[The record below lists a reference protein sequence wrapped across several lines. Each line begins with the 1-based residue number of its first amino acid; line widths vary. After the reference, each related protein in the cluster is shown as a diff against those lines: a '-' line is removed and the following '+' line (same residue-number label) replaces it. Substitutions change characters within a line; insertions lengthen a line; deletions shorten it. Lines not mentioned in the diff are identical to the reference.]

1 MFQTARMRK
10 LKIIS
15 LDQYSDSIVQS
26 LHEEGI
32 VQIDDV
38 SERIQQNPE
47 WTNLLQ
53 PSKITPLTGRLS
65 SLLMKTTGLSELLG
79 DALTGDVGMKD
90 MLKSFISPEIP
101 EKTEVESIGAE
112 DLIIK
117 AENLLDKVESQT
129 KVIEDRKN
137 ALSSKKSELT
147 SYGDIANKVSKLDI
161 DLAILDD
168 TKYTSTIV
176 GRINAESATKFKE
189 ESVNITDKLLILE
202 EVDNAEDKNEDKFDE
217 VIVIVTLNEFKE
229 EVSALLRK
237 FDFERFEIQ
246 GLSGN
251 PNEIISSIKS
261 ELESLEKEED
271 SLNSQLK
278 EIAEKWDDEIIV
290 LKEQLEI
297 EKDRNE
303 IFTSF
308 AKTDK
313 TVFLEAWVPLKEVDK
328 VTSLVDRESE
338 GHFEI
343 EVEDIENDDDV
354 PVLQNNPSFAKPY
367 EFLVGLYAPVKYNE
381 VDPTILFWILFPFIF
396 GFCLTDTIYGVLFAI
411 MGVIAVKG
419 VGKTS
424 EAFHS
429 LGVISIYCGVWGA
442 VLGFVTNGFMG
453 DFLFRFFGF
462 NSPLIIIDAFAV
474 PQIVLIIALA
484 FGVFHI
490 NMGLII
496 GTINKFRYGE
506 KKEALGSN
514 IVWLILEAGLV
525 FLALGFMMPAIGMI
539 GMGIGGVCIA
549 ATLAILLY
557 TDGAF
562 GLMNIF
568 SFMGNIL
575 SYARLLALCLSTAGI
590 AMTINILANLI
601 GGMIPI
607 PIIGTLIL
615 VIIIVFG
622 HIANFLIQIMGGFIN
637 TLRLHFVEF
646 FAQFYM
652 GGRNAFKPFSSNRI
666 ITKLKR

>member
-15 LDQYSDSIVQS
+15 LGQYSDSIVQS

-47 WTNLLQ
+47 WADILQ

-90 MLKSFISPEIP
+90 MIKSLISPEIP
-101 EKTEVESIGAE
+101 EKKEIESIGTE
-112 DLIIK
+112 NLIIK
-117 AENLLDKVESQT
+117 AESLLDKVESQT

-137 ALSSKKSELT
+137 VLSSKKSELI
-147 SYGDIANKVSKLDI
+147 SYENIANKMSNVDI
-161 DLAILDD
+161 DLAILND

-202 EVDNAEDKNEDKFDE
+202 DSYYTEDKNKSDDK
-217 VIVIVTLNEFKE
+217 VIIVVTLNEFRDE
-229 EVSALLRK
+229 IYGLLRK
-237 FDFERFEIQ
+237 FDFEKFEIQ
-246 GLSGN
+246 NLSGS
-251 PNEIISSIKS
+251 PNEIILSIKS
-261 ELESLEKEED
+261 ELESLEKEEE

-303 IFTSF
+303 IFAAF

-313 TVFLEAWVPLKEVDK
+313 TVFLEAWVPLKDVDK
-328 VTSLVDRESE
+328 VKSLVDHESE

-343 EVEDIENDDDV
+343 EVEDIVNDDDV

-396 GFCLTDTIYGVLFAI
+396 GFCLTDTIYGFLFTI

-429 LGVISIYCGVWGA
+429 LGVISIYCGVWGT
-442 VLGFVTNGFMG
+442 VLGFLTNGFMG
-453 DFLFRFFGF
+453 DFLSRFFGF

-514 IVWLILEAGLV
+514 IVWLILEAGIV

-539 GMGIGGVCIA
+539 GMGIGGACIA

-590 AMTINILANLI
+590 AMTINILAALI
-601 GGMIPI
+601 GDMIPI
-607 PIIGTLIL
+607 PIIGIIIL
-615 VIIIVFG
+615 VIIIAFG

>member
-15 LDQYSDSIVQS
+15 LNQYSDSIVQT

-38 SERIQQNPE
+38 SERIQQNPD
-47 WTNLLQ
+47 WKNLLE

-79 DALTGDVGMKD
+79 DALTGDLGMKD

-101 EKTEVESIGAE
+101 EKKEIENIKAE
-112 DLIIK
+112 DLIVK
-117 AENLLDKVESQT
+117 AENLLDEVESQT
-129 KVIEDRKN
+129 KVIENQKN
-137 ALSSKKSELT
+137 VLSSKKSELIAYE
-147 SYGDIANKVSKLDI
+147 SIANKMLKLDM
-161 DLAILDD
+161 DLAILND

-176 GRINAESATKFKE
+176 GRIDAESANKFKE
-189 ESVNITDKLLILE
+189 KSVKITDKLLILE
-202 EVDNAEDKNEDKFDE
+202 ESANTEDKNTSDE
-217 VIVIVTLNEFKE
+217 IIVIVTLNEFKE
-229 EVSALLRK
+229 EISALLRK
-237 FDFERFEIQ
+237 FEFEKFEIQ
-246 GLSGN
+246 GLSGK
-251 PNEIISSIKS
+251 PSEIITSIKS
-261 ELESLEKEED
+261 ELDSLDAEENN
-271 SLNSQLK
+271 LNSQLK

-303 IFTSF
+303 IFASF

-313 TVFLEAWVPLKEVDK
+313 TVFLEAWVPLKDVDK
-328 VTSLVDRESE
+328 VKSLVDYESE
-338 GHFEI
+338 GHCEI
-343 EVEDIENDDDV
+343 EVENIGEDDTNV

-396 GFCLTDTIYGVLFAI
+396 GFCLTDTIYGALFAI
-411 MGVIAVKG
+411 MGVIAVRG

-429 LGVISIYCGVWGA
+429 LGMISIYCGVWGT
-442 VLGFVTNGFMG
+442 VLGFLTNGFMG
-453 DFLFRFFGF
+453 DFLLRFFGF

-484 FGVFHI
+484 FGLFHV

-514 IVWLILEAGLV
+514 IVWLILEVGII
-525 FLALGFMMPAIGMI
+525 FLALGFMMPSIGMI
-539 GMGIGGVCIA
+539 GMGIGGVCVA

-590 AMTINILANLI
+590 AMTINILAALI
-601 GGMIPI
+601 GDMIPI
-607 PIIGTLIL
+607 PIIGMIIF

-652 GGRNAFKPFSSNRI
+652 GGRNAFKPFNSNRT
-666 ITKLKR
+666 ITKLKK